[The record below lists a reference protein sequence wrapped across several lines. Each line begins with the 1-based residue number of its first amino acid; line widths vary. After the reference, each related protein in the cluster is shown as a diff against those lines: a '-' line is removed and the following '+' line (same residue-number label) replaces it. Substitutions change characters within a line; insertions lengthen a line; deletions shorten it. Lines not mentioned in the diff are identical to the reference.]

1 MSANYTLVF
10 DPKKVTVTIGGQTV
24 YGYSEGSLIQVDK
37 ADNVT
42 TTTEGV
48 DGNDTTI
55 NVSPK
60 RGGTATLTLQ
70 HTSPFNK
77 YLYAWAEA
85 YARDPSSA
93 TVIMPFQM
101 DDPSSVQIN
110 TICWLE
116 QVPSL
121 GIGAETS
128 ELQWVFR
135 LKDATPKSN
144 TAYSFAT
151 GLGDLVGIQLPT
163 L

>member
-1 MSANYTLVF
+1 MSNYTLVY
-10 DPKKVTVTIGGQTV
+10 DPKKVSVTIGGQTV
-24 YGYSEGSLIQVDK
+24 FGYAEGSLISIDK

-42 TTTEGV
+42 STVEGC

-55 NVSPK
+55 SVSPK

-77 YLYAWAEA
+77 FLYAWAEA

-93 TVIMPFQM
+93 TVLMPFQI
-101 DDPSSVQIN
+101 DDPASVQIN

-116 QVPSL
+116 QVPSFGL
-121 GIGAETS
+121 AAETS
-128 ELQWVFR
+128 ELSWVFR

-151 GLGDLVGIQLPT
+151 AIGDLSGIQLPT
-163 L
+163 F